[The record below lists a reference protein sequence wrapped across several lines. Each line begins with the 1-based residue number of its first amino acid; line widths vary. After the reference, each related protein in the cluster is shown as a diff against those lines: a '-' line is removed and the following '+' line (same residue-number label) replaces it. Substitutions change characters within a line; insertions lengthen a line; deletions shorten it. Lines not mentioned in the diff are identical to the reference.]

1 MKILPFKNIN
11 PNLSIF
17 FFIKKKLFMIIVKIF
32 ITVIK
37 LNKVISKTEVNLF
50 IISSF

>member
-17 FFIKKKLFMIIVKIF
+17 FYKKKLFMIIVKIF